1 MILLLAKYCN
11 FVCTFKLIR
20 QFNIWLLASVKFEG
34 HNLQLQLSVLFPS
47 NTIENIYTFMSS
59 LKFFFVV
66 CWANPLIGNS
76 CNRQSI
82 LGTGTVVYFGRGV
95 GAFDNI
101 LYQLSQERVF
111 LFILPYSVNVV
122 PNRYTFT
129 K

>member
-1 MILLLAKYCN
+1 M
-11 FVCTFKLIR
+11 
-20 QFNIWLLASVKFEG
+20 QP
-34 HNLQLQLSVLFPS
+34 QLSVLFPS

-122 PNRYTFT
+122 PNRYT
-129 K
+129 